1 MADDA
6 DRASQ
11 DTQVLEDANIVL
23 IREQAAK
30 IPKGVPGEGL
40 NCGEHLERLVG
51 GHCGRCRDL
60 LKLP

>member
-1 MADDA
+1 MADEA
-6 DRASQ
+6 DRASH

-30 IPKGVPGEGL
+30 IPNGVPGECL
-40 NCGEHLERLVG
+40 NCGEHFERLVR

>member
-1 MADDA
+1 MVDDA

-30 IPKGVPGEGL
+30 IPKGVPGECL
-40 NCGEHLERLVG
+40 NCGGHFERLVG